1 MSDDIA
7 RYSKER
13 WEDLAAHNVVFSR
26 PMLDMTEGSAREYV
40 DPRGMLGDVTG
51 RDILCLA
58 GGGGQQSAAL
68 ALLGA
73 CVTVFDL
80 SETQLE
86 RDREAA
92 AHYGVTI
99 QTVQGDMRD
108 LSAFAGDSFD
118 VVHHGHSLTFV
129 PDARPVFAEAARV
142 LRPGGLYY
150 THFCNPAFAGLD
162 ERDWNGEGYVLRRP
176 FVEGTPIE
184 FEDATWGIWEDGREV
199 RVEGPHEFRHSL
211 ASVVGGLIERGF
223 ALLGLWENADSADPE
238 AEPGSW
244 DHFCSIAPPYLELW
258 ARLEGKGEPQ

>member
-7 RYSKER
+7 RYNKER
-13 WEDLAAHNVVFSR
+13 WEDLAAHNVLFSR
-26 PMLDMTEGSAREYV
+26 PMLELTHESAQSHV
-40 DPRGMLGDVTG
+40 DPSGMIGDMSGKDV
-51 RDILCLA
+51 LCLA
-58 GGGGQQSAAL
+58 GGGGQQSAAF

-73 CVTVFDL
+73 NVTVFEL

-92 AHYGVTI
+92 AHYGLTI
-99 QTVQGDMRD
+99 RTVQGDMRD
-108 LSAFAGDSFD
+108 LSTFADDSFD
-118 VVHHGHSLTFV
+118 IVHHGHSLTFV
-129 PDARPVFAEAARV
+129 PDARPVFDEVARV

-150 THFCNPAFAGLD
+150 THFCNPAFAGLA
-162 ERDWNGEGYVLRRP
+162 ERDWNGEGYVLRKP

-184 FEDATWGIWEDGREV
+184 YEDATWEIWEGDRLI

-223 ALLGLWENADSADPE
+223 TLLDLRENADAADPE

-244 DHFCSIAPPYLELW
+244 AHFCAVAPPYLELW
-258 ARLEGKGEPQ
+258 ARLDHKQGP

>member
-7 RYSKER
+7 RYNKER
-13 WEDLAAHNVVFSR
+13 WEDLAANNVAFSR
-26 PMLDMTEGSAREYV
+26 PMLDLTPGAARAYL
-40 DPRGMLGDVTG
+40 DPRSILGNVAG
-51 RDILCLA
+51 REVLCLA
-58 GGGGQQSAAL
+58 GGGGQQSAAF

-73 CVTVFDL
+73 KVTVFEL

-92 AHYGVTI
+92 AHYGLTI
-99 QTVQGDMRD
+99 DTVQGDMRD
-108 LSAFAGDSFD
+108 LTAFPDDSFD

-129 PDARPVFAEAARV
+129 PDAAPVFDEAARV

-150 THFCNPAFAGLD
+150 THFCNPAFAGLA

-184 FEDATWGIWEDGREV
+184 FEDAAWEIWEGDHEV
-199 RVEGPHEFRHSL
+199 RVEGPQEFRHSL

-223 ALLGLWENADSADPE
+223 TLLGLWEDADGADSD

-244 DHFCSIAPPYLELW
+244 AHFCSIAPPYLELW
-258 ARLEGKGEPQ
+258 ARLDGKGEP